1 MKNLFIRTITGTI
14 YVAILIVGLLS
25 GVYIFAGLFAIIA
38 ALCLWEFYGLV
49 NLNKQVSVN
58 RIINVCG
65 GVYLFLATFFLI
77 SIHLTVKVFLPYISF
92 ILFVFILELY
102 RKKENPL
109 MNLAY
114 SFLGQMYIALP
125 IALLNWIVFY
135 PDGHGGVEYTP
146 LILVALFVFI
156 WANDTGAYLIGV
168 SFGKHR
174 LFERISPKKSWEGF
188 FGGLILALSCS
199 LILSYLCP
207 QISLVRWV
215 GLGAFVV
222 ILATFGDL
230 TESLMKRTIGVK
242 DSGKALPGHGGFLDR
257 FDSMLFAIYVLA
269 FYMEIFV
276 VAR

>member
-1 MKNLFIRTITGTI
+1 MKNLLIRTLTGTI
-14 YVAILIVGLLS
+14 YAAVLIIGLLS
-25 GVYIFAGLFAIIA
+25 GVYVFAALFAIIT

-49 NLNKQVSVN
+49 NLNEQVSVN
-58 RIINVCG
+58 RVINVCG
-65 GVYLFLATFFLI
+65 GVYLFLATFLFI
-77 SIHLTVKVFLPYISF
+77 STKPAFNVYLPYICF

-102 RKKENPL
+102 RKKENSL

-135 PDGHGGVEYTP
+135 PDGRGGVEYTP

-168 SFGKHR
+168 SFGTHR

-188 FGGLILALSCS
+188 FGGMTLALSCS

-207 QISLVRWV
+207 QIPLVHWISL
-215 GLGAFVV
+215 GIFIV
-222 ILATFGDL
+222 ILSTFGDL
-230 TESLMKRTIGVK
+230 TESLMKRTLGVK

-257 FDSMLFAIYVLA
+257 FDSMLFAIYALA
-269 FYMEIFV
+269 FYMEVIV
-276 VAR
+276 R